1 MRGVVSSVL
10 RSAPSRAVL
19 VFVLT
24 ILVAIAASLAPRSP
38 GTPTDEARCGR
49 SAGTLSQI
57 GNLSRIGTLSQIGN
71 LSQSTEAVGE
81 PRRGTEP
88 PQLAIDGPGQ
98 ESGPLANDPVEDGPE
113 PELAALWAGPNESQ
127 HPAARRGRRGTV
139 APLGDWA
146 HRAPSGRSPPTAL

>member
-19 VFVLT
+19 VFGLT

-38 GTPTDEARCGR
+38 GPPTDDVRCGR
-49 SAGTLSQI
+49 SV
-57 GNLSRIGTLSQIGN
+57 GNLSHSA
-71 LSQSTEAVGE
+71 EAVGE
-81 PRRGTEP
+81 PRRGTAP
-88 PQLAIDGPGQ
+88 HQLTIEGPGQ
-98 ESGPLANDPVEDGPE
+98 ESGPLANDPGENGPE

-127 HPAARRGRRGTV
+127 HTAARRGRCGTV

-146 HRAPSGRSPPTAL
+146 HRAPSGRGPPTAL

>member
-49 SAGTLSQI
+49 SA
-57 GNLSRIGTLSQIGN
+57 GTLSQIGN